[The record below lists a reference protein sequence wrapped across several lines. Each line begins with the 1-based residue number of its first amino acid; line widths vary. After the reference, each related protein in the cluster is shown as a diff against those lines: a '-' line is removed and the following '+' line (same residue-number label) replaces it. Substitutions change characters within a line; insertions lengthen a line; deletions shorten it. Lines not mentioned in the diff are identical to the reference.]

1 LLDLTVMLDAL
12 LMNVQ
17 ARPASCYTFGA
28 FRFDPSR
35 GVLYHG
41 AETVALPERL
51 ARLLGLLIHA
61 NGEVIDKDVIATR
74 VWPDT
79 IVSDGN
85 LSQHVYM
92 LRQILEERARDR
104 AYVVTVRGR
113 GYRFV
118 APVSVAAPVPVGRTA
133 AAKDEGAKPSVHV
146 EPDLMHRYSRG
157 SYLLSKRTAGA
168 LTAAALQFEA
178 ALSINQN
185 YVPALI
191 GLARSYSLMAQ
202 YSYAPGSSTFP
213 KAKAAILRA
222 LEIDPLS
229 AEGRATLATVLLFC
243 DWDWNQAEREM
254 ETATRLNSES
264 TSVYLNAAWF
274 YTCKGWGLEAM
285 REMQRALL
293 MEPSSPVLQLC
304 LARIFLHT
312 GQYRQAIDL
321 FSALIENIPDL
332 SIARRHRA
340 QALMLNG
347 QPVEAL
353 ADLLVLPADRAEDL
367 ALRLPLLARAYAECG
382 DIERAESLYQTLQE
396 LARTEFV
403 VSFNLAMIAIALGR
417 VDQAFGYLERALEQ
431 REPALLLLGGLPWFA
446 TIAHRTRF
454 KALVQA
460 IWPDSLVSHRRQ
472 FDGFDLA
479 G

>member
-1 LLDLTVMLDAL
+1 MLNAL
-12 LMNVQ
+12 PMNVQ
-17 ARPASCYTFGA
+17 ARSPSCYTFGA

-35 GVLYHG
+35 GMLYHG
-41 AETVALPERL
+41 TETVALPERL

-61 NGEVIDKDVIATR
+61 NGEVIDKDIIATR
-74 VWPDT
+74 IWPDT

-118 APVSVAAPVPVGRTA
+118 APVSVAAPVPAPARARDEA
-133 AAKDEGAKPSVHV
+133 AEPPVHV
-146 EPDLMHRYSRG
+146 EPDLIQRYSRG

-168 LTAAALQFEA
+168 LTAAAHQFEA
-178 ALSINQN
+178 ALSVDPH

-229 AEGRATLATVLLFC
+229 AEARATLATVLLFC
-243 DWDWNQAEREM
+243 DWDWNQAEREI
-254 ETATRLNSES
+254 ETATHLNSES

-274 YTCKGWGLEAM
+274 YTCKGWGIEAM
-285 REMQRALL
+285 REMQRALS

-340 QALMLNG
+340 QALMLNA

-382 DIERAESLYQTLQE
+382 DIERAEALYQTLQE

-403 VSFNLAMIAIALGR
+403 VSSNLATVAVALGR
-417 VDQAFGYLERALEQ
+417 IDQAFAYLERALEQ
-431 REPALLLLGGLPWFA
+431 REPALLLLRGLPWFQ
-446 TIAHRTRF
+446 TIAHRARF
-454 KALVQA
+454 KTFMQA
-460 IWPDSLVSHRRQ
+460 IWPDSLVLHRRP

>member
-1 LLDLTVMLDAL
+1 MLDAL
-12 LMNVQ
+12 LMNIQ
-17 ARPASCYTFGA
+17 AKSPSCYTFGA

-35 GVLYHG
+35 GMLYHG
-41 AETVALPERL
+41 TETVALPERL

-61 NGEVIDKDVIATR
+61 NGEVIDKGVIATR
-74 VWPDT
+74 IWPDT
-79 IVSDGN
+79 VVSDGN

-118 APVSVAAPVPVGRTA
+118 APVSVAAPAPAGSTGRARDEA
-133 AAKDEGAKPSVHV
+133 AEPPGHV
-146 EPDLMHRYSRG
+146 EPDLIQRYSRG
-157 SYLLSKRTAGA
+157 SYLLSKRTASA
-168 LTAAALQFEA
+168 LTAAAHQFES
-178 ALSINQN
+178 ALSVDRN

-213 KAKAAILRA
+213 KAKSAILRA

-229 AEGRATLATVLLFC
+229 AEARAALATVLLFC
-243 DWDWNQAEREM
+243 DWDWNQAEREI

-274 YTCKGWGLEAM
+274 YTCKGWGREAL
-285 REMQRALL
+285 REMQRALV

-382 DIERAESLYQTLQE
+382 DIERAEVLYQTLQE

-403 VSFNLAMIAIALGR
+403 VSFNLATIAIALGR
-417 VDQAFGYLERALEQ
+417 VDQAFAYLERALEQ
-431 REPALLLLGGLPWFA
+431 REPALLLLRGLPWFQ
-446 TIAHRTRF
+446 TIAHRARF
-454 KALVQA
+454 KVLVQA
-460 IWPDSLVSHRRQ
+460 IWPDSLVAHRRQ

>member
-1 LLDLTVMLDAL
+1 
-12 LMNVQ
+12 MNVE
-17 ARPASCYTFGA
+17 ARSPSFYTFGA

-35 GVLYHG
+35 GMLYHG
-41 AETVALPERL
+41 AAIVALPERL
-51 ARLLGLLIHA
+51 ARLLVLMIHA
-61 NGEVIDKDVIATR
+61 NGEVIDKDVIAAR

-92 LRQILEERARDR
+92 LRQVLEERAKDR

-118 APVSVAAPVPVGRTA
+118 APVSVAAPALTGWTAQASDEAAERFVPI
-133 AAKDEGAKPSVHV
+133 
-146 EPDLMHRYSRG
+146 EPNLIQRYSRG
-157 SYLLSKRTAGA
+157 SYLLAKRTASA
-168 LTAAALQFEA
+168 LTAAAQQFEA
-178 ALSINQN
+178 ALSVDPN

-202 YSYAPGSSTFP
+202 YSYAPGSATFP

-222 LEIDPLS
+222 LEIDSGS
-229 AEGRATLATVLLFC
+229 AEARATLASVLLFC
-243 DWDWNQAEREM
+243 DWDWNQAEREI
-254 ETATRLNSES
+254 ETAIRLNPKS
-264 TSVYLNAAWF
+264 TAVYLNAAWF
-274 YTCKGWGLEAM
+274 YTCKGSVIEAL

-293 MEPSSPVLQLC
+293 IEPSSPVLQLC

-312 GQYRQAIDL
+312 GQYRRALDA
-321 FSALIENIPDL
+321 FSTLIENVPDL

-353 ADLLVLPADRAEDL
+353 ADLLLLPADRAEDL
-367 ALRLPLLARAYAECG
+367 ALRLPLLARAYADCG
-382 DIERAESLYQTLQE
+382 DIERAETLYRTLQE
-396 LARTEFV
+396 LARTEYV
-403 VSFNLAMIAIALGR
+403 VGFNLATVAIALGR
-417 VDQAFGYLERALEQ
+417 VDQTFTYLEGALER
-431 REPALLLLGGLPWFA
+431 REPALLLLRGLPWFQ
-446 TIAHRTRF
+446 TIAQRARF
-454 KALVQA
+454 KALLQA
-460 IWPDSLVSHRRQ
+460 IGPDSLVPHRRQ

>member
-1 LLDLTVMLDAL
+1 MLDASP
-12 LMNVQ
+12 MNVQ
-17 ARPASCYTFGA
+17 ARSQSCYTFGA

-35 GVLYHG
+35 GMLYHG
-41 AETVALPERL
+41 TETVALPERL
-51 ARLLGLLIHA
+51 AQLLGLLIDA

-74 VWPDT
+74 IWPDAM
-79 IVSDGN
+79 VSDAN

-92 LRQILEERARDR
+92 LRQILEERAKDR

-118 APVSVAAPVPVGRTA
+118 APVSVAAPAPAGRTTRPRDEA
-133 AAKDEGAKPSVHV
+133 AEPPMQV
-146 EPDLMHRYSRG
+146 EPDLIQRYSRG
-157 SYLLSKRTAGA
+157 SHLLSKRTASA
-168 LTAAALQFEA
+168 LTAAAHQFEI
-178 ALSINQN
+178 ALSAGPN

-191 GLARSYSLMAQ
+191 GLARAYSLMAQ

-213 KAKAAILRA
+213 KAKSAILRA

-229 AEGRATLATVLLFC
+229 AEARATLATILLFC
-243 DWDWNQAEREM
+243 DWDWNQAEREI
-254 ETATRLNSES
+254 ETATRLNLQS

-274 YTCKGWGLEAM
+274 YTCKGCGIEAL
-285 REMQRALL
+285 RQMQRALL

-312 GQYRQAIDL
+312 RQYRQAIDL
-321 FSALIENIPDL
+321 FSALIENVPDL

-367 ALRLPLLARAYAECG
+367 ALRLPLLARAYADCG
-382 DIERAESLYQTLQE
+382 DIERAEALYQTLQE

-403 VSFNLAMIAIALGR
+403 VSFNLATIAIALGR
-417 VDQAFGYLERALEQ
+417 VDQAFAHLERSLEQ
-431 REPALLLLGGLPWFA
+431 REPAFLLLQGLPWFQ
-446 TIAHRTRF
+446 TIAHRARF

-460 IWPDSLVSHRRQ
+460 VWPDSLVLHRRP
-472 FDGFDLA
+472 FGGFDLA

>member
-1 LLDLTVMLDAL
+1 MLDAL

-17 ARPASCYTFGA
+17 TRSPSCYTFGA

-41 AETVALPERL
+41 TETVALPERL
-51 ARLLGLLIHA
+51 ARLLGLLIQA

-74 VWPDT
+74 IWPDT
-79 IVSDGN
+79 IVTDRN

-92 LRQILEERARDR
+92 LRQMLEERARDR
-104 AYVVTVRGR
+104 AYIVTVRGR

-118 APVSVAAPVPVGRTA
+118 APVSVAAPVPVARTA
-133 AAKDEGAKPSVHV
+133 PAKDEAAKPHVHV
-146 EPDLMHRYSRG
+146 EPDLIQRYSRG
-157 SYLLSKRTAGA
+157 SYLLSKGTAGA

-178 ALSINQN
+178 ALSINRN

-229 AEGRATLATVLLFC
+229 AEARATLATVLLFC

-254 ETATRLNSES
+254 ETATHLNSES

-285 REMQRALL
+285 REMQRALF

-312 GQYRQAIDL
+312 GEYRQAIDL

-347 QPVEAL
+347 QPLEAL

-382 DIERAESLYQTLQE
+382 DIERAETLYQTLQE
-396 LARTEFV
+396 SARTEFV
-403 VSFNLAMIAIALGR
+403 VSFNLATIAIALGR
-417 VDQAFGYLERALEQ
+417 VDQAFAYLEHALEQ
-431 REPALLLLGGLPWFA
+431 REPALLLLRGLPWFQ

-460 IWPDSLVSHRRQ
+460 IWPDSLVGNRRQ